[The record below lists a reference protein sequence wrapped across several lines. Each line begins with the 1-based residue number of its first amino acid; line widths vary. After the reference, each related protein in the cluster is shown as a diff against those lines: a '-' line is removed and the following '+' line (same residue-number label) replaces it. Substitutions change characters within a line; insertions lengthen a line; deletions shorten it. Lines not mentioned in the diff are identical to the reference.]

1 VDARDKRGHDR
12 GGTSVGW
19 AETTRTRK
27 RHFPEAIETLGS
39 SDGHGGTAITDPT
52 LLGGVAPLVTSP
64 HP

>member
-1 VDARDKRGHDR
+1 
-12 GGTSVGW
+12 
-19 AETTRTRK
+19 
-27 RHFPEAIETLGS
+27 LGS